1 MKKIIVIMSFISTI
15 CLNASVTVQFEGSPI
30 TDNIRTEKID
40 KIDYFYVNELNK
52 VFHASI
58 RDDVIDRRLMINM
71 YEEQIIILLD
81 SSWLEVK
88 GQIYNLGNS
97 VFIKSGKTY
106 VPVSFLQEI
115 LPTILPEKVVY
126 NSGIIRAANP
136 VDNSIR
142 KIVLDPGH
150 GGKDPGAVGYSK
162 NNFEKEIALAVTK
175 KLKKKLSEIPEIEV
189 ILARDKDEFISLQ
202 QRTKFANSNRAD
214 LFISIHCN
222 AHRSNKA
229 NGIEV
234 YYLSTAKTD
243 DARAVEALENSVVYD
258 YEGGEEA
265 VREYNDL
272 QFILQ
277 DMAQSEHLE
286 ESYDLALNLQTDLVK
301 STGAYDR
308 GVKQANFYVL
318 RGAFM
323 PAVLIELGFM
333 SNIEEEKKLTSE
345 SYQNKLTNSIFEGI
359 KNFKYKY
366 DLMQ

>member
-1 MKKIIVIMSFISTI
+1 MKKIILLILLVAAISM
-15 CLNASVTVQFEGSPI
+15 NSSVTVQFEGSPI
-30 TDNIRTEKID
+30 TDNIRTEKIN
-40 KIDYFYVNELNK
+40 KVEYFKVNELNK
-52 VFHASI
+52 VFHAVI
-58 RDDVIDRRLMINM
+58 NDDVTDQRLMINI
-71 YEEQIIILLD
+71 YDEQIIILLD

-88 GQIYNLGNS
+88 GQIYNLEHS
-97 VFIKSGKTY
+97 VFIKEGKYFIPET
-106 VPVSFLQEI
+106 FLKKI
-115 LPTILPEKVVY
+115 LPTILPEKIVY
-126 NSGIIRAANP
+126 DSGTVRAANP

-150 GGKDPGAVGYSK
+150 GGKDPGAVGFSK
-162 NNFEKEIALAVTK
+162 NNFEKEIALSVTK
-175 KLKKKLSEIPEIEV
+175 KLKKKLVELPGTEV
-189 ILARDKDEFISLQ
+189 LLARDKDEFVSLQ

-229 NGIEV
+229 NGVEV
-234 YYLSTAKTD
+234 YYLSTAKTS
-243 DARAVEALENSVVYD
+243 DARAVEALENSVVFD

-265 VREYNDL
+265 VREYDDL
-272 QFILQ
+272 SFILA

-286 ESYDLALNLQTDLVK
+286 ESYDLALKLQTDLVK
-301 STGAYDR
+301 STGSYDR

-333 SNIEEEKKLTSE
+333 SNKEEEKKLTSA
-345 SYQNKLTNSIFEGI
+345 SYQDKLTDSIFEGI

-366 DLMQ
+366 DQMQ